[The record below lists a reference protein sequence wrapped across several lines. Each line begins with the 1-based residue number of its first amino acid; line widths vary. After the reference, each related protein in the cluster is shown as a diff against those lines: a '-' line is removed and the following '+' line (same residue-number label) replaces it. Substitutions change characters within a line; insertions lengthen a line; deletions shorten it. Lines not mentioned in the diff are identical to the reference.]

1 MLKLNRRNKGS
12 MPPNKKEYI
21 YITWQSK
28 TGPNGKSLTT
38 SDSFGCC
45 AMRLVKSPGLSRDR
59 SNHGSSAR
67 GRCLPVQVDAVAVPY
82 GCNIE

>member
-12 MPPNKKEYI
+12 MPPNKKE

-45 AMRLVKSPGLSRDR
+45 AMRLVKSPGLNRDR

-67 GRCLPVQVDAVAVPY
+67 GRCLPVQDAVVVP
-82 GCNIE
+82 